1 LPFYLIF
8 MLDSVSK
15 PLCDH
20 TNIPNTLLFDHPH
33 MAVAEQVAKCL
44 TAFQLLEHSCL
55 QKGLT
60 EDNRDIPSLLD
71 DEFGRLKIWSSNLG
85 AHRSGKSSLDFRLS
99 DATELRAR
107 VVELLES
114 LTESLDEGN
123 CTLLVFCVKMC

>member
-1 LPFYLIF
+1 

-15 PLCDH
+15 SHRDH
-20 TNIPNTLLFDHPH
+20 TNILNTLIFDYPR

-44 TAFQLLEHSCL
+44 TAFQLLEQSCL

-60 EDNRDIPSLLD
+60 KENRDIPSLLD
-71 DEFGRLKIWSSNLG
+71 DEFGRFKIWSSNLG

-99 DATELRAR
+99 DATELRVR

-114 LTESLDEGN
+114 LTESLDEGK
-123 CTLLVFCVKMC
+123 CTLLIFCVKKC